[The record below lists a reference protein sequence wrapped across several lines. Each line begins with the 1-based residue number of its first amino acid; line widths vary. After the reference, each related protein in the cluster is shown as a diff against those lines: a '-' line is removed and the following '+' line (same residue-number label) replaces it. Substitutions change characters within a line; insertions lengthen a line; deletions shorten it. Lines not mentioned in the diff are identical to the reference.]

1 MAKYKIIV
9 IAHSLKNNKIA
20 KFGEVVDE
28 SQLLLPP
35 KDLKGFVEL
44 VEEVPVEKEIDSE
57 EVENIEVD
65 SQKEE
70 KTEDVEEVPVKKE
83 SKKSQ
88 PKAK

>member
-35 KDLKGFVEL
+35 KDFKGFVEL
-44 VEEVPVEKEIDSE
+44 VEEVPAEKEIDSE
-57 EVENIEVD
+57 EVENIEID

-83 SKKSQ
+83 SKKGQ